1 MKKEDDN
8 WTKAFRERL
17 KNYSE
22 PIPAN
27 GWDALEKELTSS
39 PMLVPSHTSY
49 SFRRWIAAAVIFVAV
64 ASTLTFWFLQTPTA
78 SYVQQLSSNPSTHV
92 TDPKIK
98 VEPIPTHT
106 LVAPKLIAKVEKTN
120 RKTAVGEQLTET
132 TKPTVQENSG
142 NSAEQQTIA
151 KQQTSNAEKKQ
162 ETTSSTVD
170 KSSKRSLAPDNEYRS
185 LRTKKAKTWSVGMM
199 VGNSASATNTGKQG
213 FGSLSNSNERT
224 VLSSS
229 FPMGL
234 HSQVLLNNIDKPATT
249 DIKHRMPISFGA
261 SFRFH
266 LSPMFALETGLV
278 YTKLSSEL
286 RGGTQTDYYNEE
298 QTLHYLG
305 VPLKG
310 TWMFLNKKLFS
321 LYWSAGGM
329 VEKCV
334 SGKSKIDYMLS
345 GKETDATTSNL
356 RVKPL
361 QWSVNTAVGAQFNAT
376 KHLGIFAEPGIIY
389 YFNDGSPIAT
399 IRKDKPFNFNLQM
412 GVRFTY

>member
-1 MKKEDDN
+1 
-8 WTKAFRERL
+8 
-17 KNYSE
+17 
-22 PIPAN
+22 
-27 GWDALEKELTSS
+27 
-39 PMLVPSHTSY
+39 
-49 SFRRWIAAAVIFVAV
+49 
-64 ASTLTFWFLQTPTA
+64 
-78 SYVQQLSSNPSTHV
+78 QQLSSNPSTHI
-92 TDPKIK
+92 TDFKIDA
-98 VEPIPTHT
+98 EPLPTHT
-106 LVAPKLIAKVEKTN
+106 LVAPKLIAKVEKMN
-120 RKTAVGEQLTET
+120 RKVTVEEQLTET

-142 NSAEQQTIA
+142 NSTEQQTI
-151 KQQTSNAEKKQ
+151 NAEKKQ
-162 ETTSSTVD
+162 ETTSSTVV
-170 KSSKRSLAPDNEYRS
+170 KSSKRSLAPDNEYRR
-185 LRTKKAKTWSVGMM
+185 LQTKKSKIWSVGVM
-199 VGNSASATNTGKQG
+199 VGNSTSATNTGKQG
-213 FGSLSNSNERT
+213 FGSLSNGNERT

-298 QTLHYLG
+298 QPLHYLG

-399 IRKDKPFNFNLQM
+399 IRNFNLQM